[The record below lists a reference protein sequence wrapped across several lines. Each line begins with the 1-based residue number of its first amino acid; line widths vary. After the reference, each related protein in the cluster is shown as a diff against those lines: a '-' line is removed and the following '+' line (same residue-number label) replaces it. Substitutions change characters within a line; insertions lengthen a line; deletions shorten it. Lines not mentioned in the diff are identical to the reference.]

1 MATWKKIIVSGSQ
14 AHLAAVTASLGIVVG
29 TSGPNQTI
37 GTTQGTT
44 QLTGSFTGSFTGV
57 FNGTITSAT
66 SASYVNVVQ
75 DSTNATRYLTF
86 VDSDNTAP
94 GLYEELKT
102 DAGITYNPSN
112 DTLTLSGDLA
122 VNGGDITTTSTTF
135 NLLAGATSTLTVGAA
150 STTSSFGGQ
159 VIVTGDLT
167 VNGDT
172 TFINTTNLLVEDQ
185 FVLFGSGSIAN
196 KDGGIVIQSSTGA
209 NQGYGFIYDTDTDRW
224 YMQDGASAT
233 TGLGAI
239 SYTTTAGV
247 VSVQRDTVANKPA
260 DGTGPLYGGSAN
272 GWGNMYIESDGDND
286 IWIYV

>member
-167 VNGDT
+167 V
-172 TFINTTNLLVEDQ
+172 
-185 FVLFGSGSIAN
+185 
-196 KDGGIVIQSSTGA
+196 
-209 NQGYGFIYDTDTDRW
+209 IYDTDTDRW